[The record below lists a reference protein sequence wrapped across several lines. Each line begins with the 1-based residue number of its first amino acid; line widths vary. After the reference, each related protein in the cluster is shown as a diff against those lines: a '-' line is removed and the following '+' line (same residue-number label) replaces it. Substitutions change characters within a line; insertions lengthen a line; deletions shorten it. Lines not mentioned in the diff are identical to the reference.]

1 MHSIPVVGL
10 IYVLFWL
17 FLIVWSD
24 SGALESWLVPIHFQ
38 AVTEPRDGLQESVTA
53 DILPLS
59 VTKEKQDCL
68 IASDTVR

>member
-1 MHSIPVVGL
+1 MHSMPEVES

-17 FLIVWSD
+17 FLTVWSG

-38 AVTEPRDGLQESVTA
+38 AMTEPRGGLQESVTA

-59 VTKEKQDCL
+59 VTGEKQDCQT
-68 IASDTVR
+68 ASDTG